1 MTSISTI
8 SETERALLK
17 YLGQNL
23 KLSEDDCEVLDLSDE
38 AFERIYSMADRHEVL
53 ALFGNLLN
61 PSGLSPKIQNDFQ
74 FKTARTVHK
83 GITLQ
88 SLDAR
93 LTALLEKESITAI
106 TLKGYAA
113 ARFYPVPEF
122 RKTTDID
129 LFFCSEA
136 DARKAGQI
144 LCKNGFKFSKEWH
157 ANHHFILIS
166 EKNEIVEL
174 HTSWA
179 DEFKDKRLNEYLKC
193 IEKESFVHY
202 EPIECGGARL
212 YVYETAY
219 QALYLAVHM
228 LSHFVGEGFGL
239 RNLCDWVVLWE
250 NCGDKSVR
258 KDFCKMACDSGM
270 AEFVKAVTSVCT
282 EYLGLSREKSP
293 FADDT
298 LCDKDLTDALLRD
311 VLDAGEFGRS
321 EPERMVGMDGN
332 SFAAYVRE
340 FHHQMHINFPKAGKV
355 ALFWPG
361 LWLATLIRFLNNN
374 RKLNRAPVSAII
386 KKAGNR
392 GKLVKRLTA
401 DK

>member
-61 PSGLSPKIQNDFQ
+61 PSGLSPKIQNDFL

-93 LTALLEKESITAI
+93 LTVLLEKESITAI

-136 DARKAGQI
+136 DARKAGKI

-179 DEFKDKRLNEYLKC
+179 D
-193 IEKESFVHY
+193 
-202 EPIECGGARL
+202 
-212 YVYETAY
+212 
-219 QALYLAVHM
+219 
-228 LSHFVGEGFGL
+228 
-239 RNLCDWVVLWE
+239 
-250 NCGDKSVR
+250 
-258 KDFCKMACDSGM
+258 
-270 AEFVKAVTSVCT
+270 
-282 EYLGLSREKSP
+282 
-293 FADDT
+293 
-298 LCDKDLTDALLRD
+298 
-311 VLDAGEFGRS
+311 
-321 EPERMVGMDGN
+321 
-332 SFAAYVRE
+332 
-340 FHHQMHINFPKAGKV
+340 
-355 ALFWPG
+355 
-361 LWLATLIRFLNNN
+361 
-374 RKLNRAPVSAII
+374 
-386 KKAGNR
+386 
-392 GKLVKRLTA
+392 
-401 DK
+401 